1 MKINGVQKECPASF
15 TISEMLARE
24 GYAKERVA
32 VELNAEIVAKENYDA
47 TVLKEEDVVEVVSF
61 MGGG

>member
-1 MKINGVQKECPASF
+1 MKINGVQKECPSNFSVSA
-15 TISEMLARE
+15 MLRRE
-24 GYAKERVA
+24 GYAREGVA
-32 VELNAEIVAKENYDA
+32 VELNMEIVEKDMYDT

>member
-1 MKINGVQKECPASF
+1 
-15 TISEMLARE
+15 MLRRE
-24 GYAKERVA
+24 GYAREGVA
-32 VELNAEIVAKENYDA
+32 VELNMEIVAKDVYDT

>member
-1 MKINGVQKECPASF
+1 MKINGVQKECPANF
-15 TISEMLARE
+15 T
-24 GYAKERVA
+24 VA
-32 VELNAEIVAKENYDA
+32 ALLIVAKDAYDT

>member
-1 MKINGVQKECPASF
+1 MKVNGVQKECPANF
-15 TISEMLARE
+15 TIAELLAQE
-24 GYAKERVA
+24 GFAKEGVA
-32 VELNAEIVAKENYDA
+32 VELNMGIVAKEAYGT